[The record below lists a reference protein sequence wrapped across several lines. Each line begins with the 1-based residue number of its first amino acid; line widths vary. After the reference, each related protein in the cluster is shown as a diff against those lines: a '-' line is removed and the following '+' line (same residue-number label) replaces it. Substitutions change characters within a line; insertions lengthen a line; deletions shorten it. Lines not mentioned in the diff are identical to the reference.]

1 MMNKFD
7 RVISTMVLLQSGPVI
22 TAADIADRYGIS
34 LRTVYRD
41 IATLKNA
48 GIPIIGD
55 PGIGYSLMDGYR
67 LPPMSFNEGETAAL
81 LTAEKLI
88 GKMTD
93 PATQEHYTA
102 ALTKIRA
109 ILRSS
114 ERETIDILDD
124 SIIISNNEISKKQSY
139 LQTLLKCIPSK
150 NLVQINY
157 QKANGV
163 TSERIVEPVGCY
175 NHNNSWYLM
184 AYCQLKEDYR
194 TFKLDRI
201 TQLSRMQQQFNR
213 VHISLKDYIDQQDQS
228 WKQEHNFHTI
238 IIEFK
243 RIYAHHA
250 ERRKHY
256 LGFVEQVEMEDSIQ
270 ITFSNPSLELF
281 ARWLMQF
288 GDQATVISP
297 PELRDRIKGIATGL
311 YRHMS

>member
-1 MMNKFD
+1 MNKFD
-7 RVISTMVLLQSGPVI
+7 RVISTLILLQSGSVI
-22 TAADIADRYGIS
+22 TASAIAQRYDIS

-48 GIPIIGD
+48 GVPIIGD
-55 PGIGYSLMDGYR
+55 PGIGYSLLEGYR

-102 ALTKIRA
+102 ALTKIRS
-109 ILRSS
+109 ILRSY
-114 ERETIDILDD
+114 ERETIDFLDD
-124 SIIISNNEISKKQSY
+124 SIIISNNENSKKQSY
-139 LQTLLKCIPSK
+139 LQTLLKSIPNK

-157 QKANGV
+157 QKTNGV

-175 NHNNSWYLM
+175 NHYNNWYLM

-201 TQLSRMQQQFNR
+201 TQLSRMQQQFDR
-213 VHISLKDYIDQQDQS
+213 AHISLKDYIDQQDQS

-238 IIEFK
+238 IVEFN

-256 LGFVEQVEMEDSIQ
+256 LGFVEQIEMEDSVQ

-297 PELRDRIKGIATGL
+297 PELQDRIKDIAIGL
-311 YRHMS
+311 YRHIS